1 MRKADTGERTSDFRL
16 QTLDLGPRTSEVG
29 IFGRWRRSEVQ
40 RPRSTVGGLVLTL
53 LFSGCAV
60 GPRYAKPTAATPP
73 SYKEVPPDWKTA
85 QPSDRIARGKWWEI
99 YQDPQLNALEEQI
112 NVSNENLKAAEARF
126 RQARAL
132 VRLNRADYYPTVTAG
147 ASAAREHLSS
157 HRPLVPT
164 STRTDGTDLVIP
176 VDVSYEAD
184 VFGRVRHAVEAARAG
199 AQASAADL
207 EAVRLS
213 LHAELALD
221 YFEMRTLDAEEQ
233 LLKSNVTSFE
243 RALELT
249 QSRYKGGVASA
260 VDVAQAQTQLENTRT
275 QAIDVLIQRSQNEHA
290 IATLIGQAA
299 SSFVSPAA
307 AWNLPPP
314 DIPPGLPS
322 ELLERR
328 PDIAAAERRVA
339 AANAQVGVARAAYF
353 PIFTLTGSGGFEST
367 AITTLIQGP
376 SGFLTAGAAAA
387 VTAFDAGRRRAVSEQ
402 AKAAYDESVANYR
415 QTVLTAF
422 QEVEDNLAVLRI
434 LDDEAMAQQAAV
446 AAAEHSLELSS
457 NRYKGGVVSYLEVTT
472 AQSTALA
479 DERAAVDILRR
490 RMVASVSLIKAL
502 GGGWTSANLPVVKA
516 DSHSQT
522 ATGQ

>member
-1 MRKADTGERTSDFRL
+1 VRKRNCERR
-16 QTLDLGPRTSEVG
+16 TL
-29 IFGRWRRSEVQ
+29 
-40 RPRSTVGGLVLTL
+40 GLLVSLL
-53 LFSGCAV
+53 LFSGCTV
-60 GPRYAKPTAATPP
+60 GPRYAKPTTPAP
-73 SYKEVPPDWKTA
+73 PAYKEVPPDWKTA
-85 QPSDRIARGKWWEI
+85 QPSDQIAKGKWWEI
-99 YQDPQLNALEEQI
+99 FQDPQLNALEEQI
-112 NVSNENLKAAEARF
+112 NVSNQNLKAAEARF
-126 RQARAL
+126 QQARAL
-132 VRLNRADYYPTVTAG
+132 VRFNRAAYYPTVTAG

-157 HRPLVPT
+157 HRPLVPA

-176 VDVSYEAD
+176 VDVAYEAD
-184 VFGRVRHAVEAARAG
+184 VFGRVRHTVEAARAD

-213 LHAELALD
+213 LHAELAFD
-221 YFEMRTLDAEEQ
+221 YFGMRTLDAEEQ
-233 LLKSNVTSFE
+233 LLLSNVTSFE
-243 RALELT
+243 KALDLT
-249 QSRYKGGVASA
+249 QSRYQGGVASA

-275 QAIDVLIQRSQNEHA
+275 QAIDVMAQRSQNEHA
-290 IATLIGQAA
+290 IATLIGQPAPT
-299 SSFVSPAA
+299 FTSPAA
-307 AWNLPPP
+307 AWNSPPP
-314 DIPPGLPS
+314 DTPPGLPS

-376 SGFLTAGAAAA
+376 SGFLSAGAVAA
-387 VTAFDAGRRRAVSEQ
+387 VTAFDGGRRHAVSDQ
-402 AKAAYDESVANYR
+402 ARAAYDESVANYR

-434 LDDEAMAQQAAV
+434 LNDEAMAQQAAV
-446 AAAEHSLELSS
+446 AAAEHSLELST

-490 RMVASVSLIKAL
+490 RMTASVSLIKAL
-502 GGGWTSANLPVVKA
+502 GGGWNSANLPVVKV
-516 DSHSQT
+516 DSRPQT
-522 ATGQ
+522 ASGP

>member
-1 MRKADTGERTSDFRL
+1 MRKPDCGRRTL
-16 QTLDLGPRTSEVG
+16 EVRPQPSAHG
-29 IFGRWRRSEVQ
+29 SFGRWLRSDIRRPVL
-40 RPRSTVGGLVLTL
+40 GLALAL
-53 LFSGCAV
+53 LFSGCTV
-60 GPRYAKPTAATPP
+60 GPRYAKPTTPAP
-73 SYKEVPPDWKTA
+73 PAYKEVPPDWKTA
-85 QPSDRIARGKWWEI
+85 QPSDQIAKGKWWEI
-99 YQDPQLNALEEQI
+99 FQDPQLNALEEQI
-112 NVSNENLKAAEARF
+112 NVSNQNLKAAEARF
-126 RQARAL
+126 QQARAL
-132 VRLNRADYYPTVTAG
+132 VRFNRAAYYPTVTAG

-157 HRPLVPT
+157 RRPLVPA

-184 VFGRVRHAVEAARAG
+184 VFGRVRHTVEAARAD

-213 LHAELALD
+213 LHAELAFD

-233 LLKSNVTSFE
+233 LLLSNVTSFE
-243 RALELT
+243 KARDLT
-249 QSRYKGGVASA
+249 QSRYQGGVASA

-275 QAIDVLIQRSQNEHA
+275 QAIDVMVQRSQNEHA
-290 IATLIGQAA
+290 IATLIGQPAPT
-299 SSFVSPAA
+299 FTSPAA
-307 AWNLPPP
+307 AWNSPPP

-328 PDIAAAERRVA
+328 PDIAAAERGVA
-339 AANAQVGVARAAYF
+339 AANAQRGVARTAYF

-376 SGFLTAGAAAA
+376 SGFLSAGAAAA
-387 VTAFDAGRRRAVSEQ
+387 VTAFDGGRRHAVSDQ
-402 AKAAYDESVANYR
+402 ARAAYDESVANYR

-434 LDDEAMAQQAAV
+434 LNDEAMAQQAAV
-446 AAAEHSLELSS
+446 AAAEHSLELST

-490 RMVASVSLIKAL
+490 RMTASVALIKAL
-502 GGGWTSANLPVVKA
+502 GGGWNSANLPVVKV
-516 DSHSQT
+516 DSRPQT

>member
-1 MRKADTGERTSDFRL
+1 MKKQTSDFGLRTSD
-16 QTLDLGPRTSEVG
+16 GPQPSALTAMC
-29 IFGRWRRSEVQ
+29 RWLRSEV
-40 RPRSTVGGLVLTL
+40 RRLTPILGSLVL
-53 LFSGCAV
+53 SGCAV
-60 GPRYAKPTAATPP
+60 GPRYAKPTVPAPP
-73 SYKEVPPDWKTA
+73 AYKEVLADWKTA
-85 QPSDRIARGKWWEI
+85 QPSDQIAKGKWWEI
-99 YQDPQLNALEEQI
+99 FQDPQLNALEEQV
-112 NVSNENLKAAEARF
+112 NVSNENLKAAEAQF

-132 VRLNRADYYPTVTAG
+132 VRYNRAAYYPTVTAG

-157 HRPLVPT
+157 HRPLVPS
-164 STRTDGTDLVIP
+164 STAVNGTDLAIP

-184 VFGRVRHAVEAARAG
+184 VFGRVRHTVEAARAN
-199 AQASAADL
+199 AQASAGDL
-207 EAVRLS
+207 ESVRLS

-243 RALELT
+243 KALELT
-249 QSRYKGGVASA
+249 QNRYNGGVASA

-275 QAIDVLIQRSQNEHA
+275 QAIDVLILRAQNEHA
-290 IATLIGQAA
+290 IATLIGQPAPAFNIPA
-299 SSFVSPAA
+299 S
-307 AWNLPPP
+307 AWNSPPP

-322 ELLERR
+322 DLLERR

-353 PIFTLTGSGGFEST
+353 PIFTLTGTGGFEST

-376 SGFLTAGAAAA
+376 SGFLTVGAAAA
-387 VTAFDAGRRRAVSEQ
+387 VTAFDGGRRRAVSEQ
-402 AKAAYDESVANYR
+402 ARAAYDQSVANYR
-415 QTVLTAF
+415 QSVLTAF

-434 LDDEAMAQQAAV
+434 LDDEAKAQQAAV
-446 AAAEHSLELSS
+446 AAAEHSLELST

-490 RMVASVSLIKAL
+490 RMTASVSLIKAL
-502 GGGWTSANLPVVKA
+502 GGGWNSASLPSVKL
-516 DSHSQT
+516 DTQSST
-522 ATGQ
+522 TTGQ

>member
-1 MRKADTGERTSDFRL
+1 MSKAYLERPLLRCA
-16 QTLDLGPRTSEVG
+16 
-29 IFGRWRRSEVQ
+29 
-40 RPRSTVGGLVLTL
+40 VGGLLFL
-53 LFSGCAV
+53 LCGCAV
-60 GPRYAKPTAATPP
+60 GPRYAKPTATAPP

-85 QPSDRIARGKWWEI
+85 APSDQIARGKWWEI
-99 YQDPQLNALEEQI
+99 FQDPQLNALEEQV
-112 NVSNENLKAAEARF
+112 NVSNENLKAAEAQF

-132 VRLNRADYYPTVTAG
+132 VRFNRAAYYPTVTAG
-147 ASAAREHLSS
+147 ASAEREHLST
-157 HRPLVPT
+157 HRPLVPA
-164 STRTDGTDLVIP
+164 STRTNGTDLVLP

-184 VFGRVRHAVEAARAG
+184 VFGRVRHTVEAARAD

-207 EAVRLS
+207 ETVRLS
-213 LHAELALD
+213 LHAELAFD

-249 QSRYKGGVASA
+249 QNRYKGGVSSA

-275 QAIDVLIQRSQNEHA
+275 QAIDVMIQRSQNEHA
-290 IATLIGQAA
+290 IAALIGQPASTFTAA
-299 SSFVSPAA
+299 AA
-307 AWNLPPP
+307 AWNSPPP
-314 DIPPGLPS
+314 EIPPGLPS

-353 PIFTLTGSGGFEST
+353 PIFTLTGAGGFEST

-387 VTAFDAGRRRAVSEQ
+387 VTAFDGGRRRAVTEQ
-402 AKAAYDESVANYR
+402 ARAGYDESVANYR

-422 QEVEDNLAVLRI
+422 QEVEDYLSALRI
-434 LDDEAMAQQAAV
+434 LNDEAMAQQAAV

-490 RMVASVSLIKAL
+490 RMTASVSLIKAL
-502 GGGWTSANLPVVKA
+502 GGGWNSAGLPSVKV
-516 DSHSQT
+516 DTHSPT
-522 ATGQ
+522 AAGQ